1 MATVV
6 RMIHVP
12 KTGGTSALNFL
23 SELNAG
29 GRKNG
34 AHFER
39 YNIKGSPH
47 VVVNKTKVRKIRL
60 RRALDYFARCMSL
73 THCGVRPDYDYN
85 NVKTCSSSNGCGTTK
100 LSCLCLFATHSSV

>member
-47 VVVNKTKVRKIRL
+47 VVVNKTKVRRGGSMARK
-60 RRALDYFARCMSL
+60 FAFDAPSIISL
-73 THCGVRPDYDYN
+73 AACR
-85 NVKTCSSSNGCGTTK
+85 
-100 LSCLCLFATHSSV
+100 